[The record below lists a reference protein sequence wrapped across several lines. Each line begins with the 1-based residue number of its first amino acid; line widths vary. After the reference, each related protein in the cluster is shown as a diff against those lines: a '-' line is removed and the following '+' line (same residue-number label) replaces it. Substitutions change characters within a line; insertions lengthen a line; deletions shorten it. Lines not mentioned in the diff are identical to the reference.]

1 MEDSRVNVERWEL
14 GVKAEGW
21 GTTGE
26 KKVERWMTTG
36 VNA

>member
-26 KKVERWMTTG
+26 KRLRDE
-36 VNA
+36 